1 MKTLLYENDTVDRFR
16 SELSRARKFH
26 FAFGLLSNYGLKEV
40 EQALIRC
47 LKAGGQGR
55 VLIGVDMPTHPDAI
69 RQLRKLETDYK
80 NQLELRRF
88 QSGKRHIFHVKLAIF
103 ESGNGKQTAIL
114 GSSNLTHGGLIGNYE
129 ANVLLD
135 KTEIVRELLD
145 YLDEQFLGGYSHRI
159 DDFWFDNYLVW
170 WREREKAE
178 RKLWTI
184 RERVRKITSK
194 PELSKVLPR
203 RIKGSVLAFTGKIED
218 WPREARLYPAV
229 RRRGAKIV
237 TDARSMRSA
246 DCLVHGEI
254 QGGRNTTRKLRGAR
268 QYKIP
273 IISEE
278 EFFTIF
284 NKHKR
289 QRR

>member
-1 MKTLLYENDTVDRFR
+1 MKTLLYENETVDRFR

-40 EQALIRC
+40 EEALVRC

-55 VLIGVDMPTHPDAI
+55 VLVGVDMPTHPDAI
-69 RQLRKLETDYK
+69 RQLRKLETNYK
-80 NQLELRRF
+80 NQLELRGF

-103 ESGNGKQTAIL
+103 ESRNGKQTAML
-114 GSSNLTHGGLIGNYE
+114 GSSNLTRGGLIGNYE

-135 KTEIVRELLD
+135 KKEIVRELLD
-145 YLDEQFLGGYSHRI
+145 YLDEQFLGGYSRRI

-184 RERVRKITSK
+184 RERIRKITAK
-194 PELSKVLPR
+194 RELSKVLRR
-203 RIKGSVLAFTGKIED
+203 RIKDSVLAFTGKIED
-218 WPREARLYPAV
+218 WPRDARLYPAV
-229 RRRGAKIV
+229 RRLGGKII
-237 TDARSMRSA
+237 TDASSIRSA
-246 DCLVHGEI
+246 DFLVHGAI
-254 QGGRNTTRKLRGAR
+254 PGGWKTTRKLRGAR
-268 QYKIP
+268 QHNIP

-278 EFFTIF
+278 DFFAIF
-284 NKHKR
+284 NKHKA